1 MREALSWIAATDEDL
16 RYREGFDEDA
26 HERALARAI
35 ERLAA
40 VLDLPPVLVALQ
52 MENMKRAGEI

>member
-1 MREALSWIAATDEDL
+1 VRYEGDVDE
-16 RYREGFDEDA
+16 ET

-40 VLDLPPVLVALQ
+40 VLELPPVLVALQ
-52 MENMKRAGEI
+52 LDSMKRAGEI